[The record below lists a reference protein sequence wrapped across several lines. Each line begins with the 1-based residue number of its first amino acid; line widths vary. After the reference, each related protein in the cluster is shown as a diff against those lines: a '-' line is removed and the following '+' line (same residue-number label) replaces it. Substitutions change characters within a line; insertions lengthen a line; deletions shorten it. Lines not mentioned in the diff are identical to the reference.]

1 VTAPERTGQRTAL
14 ALLVV
19 AYTLNFVD
27 RQVIGILAGP
37 IKAELAL
44 SDTQLGVMG
53 GVAFALF
60 YSVLGIPLGLLS
72 DRTSRSGV
80 ISGAIALW
88 SGFTALCG
96 LATGFWSLFVCRV
109 GVGVGEAGG
118 VAPSFALIA
127 DATPKERR
135 ARAIAIFALGSPI
148 GSALGIFLGGWL
160 ATTVDWRWAFFALG
174 AAGLIFVPIFRLGV
188 KEPPRA
194 AARAT
199 GATDTSGASGASGA
213 SGGPLRDAWRAI
225 ARNPSFWLLSL
236 AAASTS
242 LVGYGLLFWLP
253 SFFTRSFELDLLTT
267 SRLFGAIVL
276 LGGIGGLWVGGSRT
290 DRHAAKSRRAYA
302 LVPALALS
310 LAVPLY
316 AVGVLSSSLKLTFIC
331 FLAGH
336 ALGLMWYGP
345 VVAAVQQL
353 VPPDARGL
361 ASGIFLF
368 VLNLLGIGGGALFF
382 GAVSDAFAVRF
393 GTESLRYAIL
403 AGLGFYLVAVG
414 LFLAASKRIE
424 QDFFSHA

>member
-1 VTAPERTGQRTAL
+1 MSL
-14 ALLVV
+14 ALLVI

-37 IKAELAL
+37 IKADLGL

-60 YSVLGIPLGLLS
+60 YSVLGIPLGILS

-80 ISGAIALW
+80 ITGAIAVW

-96 LATGFWSLFVCRV
+96 LATGFWSLFLARV

-118 VAPSFALIA
+118 VAPSFALIT
-127 DATPKERR
+127 DATPRERR

-160 ATTVDWRWAFFALG
+160 ATTVDWRWAFLSLGALG
-174 AAGLIFVPIFRLGV
+174 LLFAPIFRLGV
-188 KEPPRA
+188 KEPPRTTA
-194 AARAT
+194 PAT
-199 GATDTSGASGASGA
+199 GAA
-213 SGGPLRDAWRAI
+213 LREAWRVI
-225 ARNPSFWLLSL
+225 AAKPSFWLLSL

-253 SFFTRSFELDLLTT
+253 SFFTRSFGLDLLTT

-276 LGGIGGLWVGGSRT
+276 IGGIGGLWVGGSRA
-290 DRHAAKSRRAYA
+290 DKLAARSRRAYA

-316 AVGVLSSSLKLTFIC
+316 AVGVLATSLNVAFVC
-331 FLAGH
+331 FLVGH
-336 ALGLMWYGP
+336 ALGLTWYGP

-353 VPPDARGL
+353 APPEARGL
-361 ASGIFLF
+361 ASGVFLF
-368 VLNLLGIGGGALFF
+368 VLNLVGIGGGALFF
-382 GAVSDAFAVRF
+382 GAVSDGFAVRF

-403 AGLGFYLVAVG
+403 AGLAFYLVAVG
-414 LFLAASKRIE
+414 LLIAASKRLE
-424 QDFFSHA
+424 KDWHA